1 MHPPLWH
8 PPVELSAEE
17 QVIVSRIRR
26 AKLFIFLRQ
35 VRQQIFD
42 DCFFAS
48 CVKSLRIVPK
58 DILLFQR
65 PN

>member
-35 VRQQIFD
+35 VRH
-42 DCFFAS
+42 
-48 CVKSLRIVPK
+48 R
-58 DILLFQR
+58 LF
-65 PN
+65 ND